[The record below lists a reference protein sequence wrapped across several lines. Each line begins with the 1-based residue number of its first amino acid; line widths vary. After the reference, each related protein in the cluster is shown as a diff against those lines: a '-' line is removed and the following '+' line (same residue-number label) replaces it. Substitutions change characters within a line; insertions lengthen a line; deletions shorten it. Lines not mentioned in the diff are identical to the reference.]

1 MSRRTA
7 HGVLRRTP
15 AESGHGGISDARL
28 QVLMLVCSYG
38 EHPLATVN
46 HLLLQYFTDSL
57 LTLII
62 ELARHGSKSSER
74 DFYELTSDGEAYRDL
89 VDRQTHTVCE
99 KSQDAFRNADLP
111 NCREH
116 CAVRF

>member
-1 MSRRTA
+1 MSLRTA

-15 AESGHGGISDARL
+15 AQTWTVWDFRGEL
-28 QVLMLVCSYG
+28 QVLMLVCGYG

-46 HLLLQYFTDSL
+46 HLMLQYFTDSW

-89 VDRQTHTVCE
+89 VDRQTHTICE
-99 KSQDAFRNADLP
+99 KS
-111 NCREH
+111 
-116 CAVRF
+116 